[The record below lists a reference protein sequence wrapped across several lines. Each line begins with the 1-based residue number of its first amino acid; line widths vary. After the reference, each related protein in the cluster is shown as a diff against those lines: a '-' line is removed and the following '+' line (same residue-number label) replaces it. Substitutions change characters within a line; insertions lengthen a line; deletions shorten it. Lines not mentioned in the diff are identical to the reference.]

1 MAATNNPLANNAFR
15 IGGMPSLTQLNQM
28 GGGFSRPPVGF
39 QFGRTPTQ
47 PLRSIGPGMFDSNT
61 RRQLMGRFDPMAM
74 LDGEEDEDPTQ
85 QQPRGK
91 MGKIKNFLTGSGGQ
105 ALASG
110 ANAIAGVI
118 GSSME
123 RKTERE
129 RTQLS
134 REQFELQK
142 QREEE
147 RLKRANEIRALLMAE
162 YDKFRPR

>member
-1 MAATNNPLANNAFR
+1 MAAMNNPFASNPFR
-15 IGGMPSLTQLNQM
+15 IGGMPSRTQLNQM
-28 GGGFSRPPVGF
+28 GGGFSRPPAGF
-39 QFGRTPTQ
+39 QFGQAPAQ
-47 PLRSIGPGMFDSNT
+47 PFRSIGPGMFDSNT

-74 LDGEEDEDPTQ
+74 LDGEEGDDPTQ
-85 QQPRGK
+85 TQPRGK
-91 MGKIKNFLTGSGGQ
+91 MGKLKDFLTGSGGQ

-118 GSSME
+118 GSSLE

-134 REQFELQK
+134 REELELEK
-142 QREEE
+142 KREEE
-147 RLKRANEIRALLMAE
+147 RRKRADEIRALLMAE